1 MQNHLSNGDVIS
13 LASSYISFA
22 NTLIVVV
29 VFIATIL
36 IALVTIGLTIYY
48 NRDKKKLIK
57 EATQDILD
65 KIADNEQMRNDFISK
80 ILENKNFKQE
90 FEAMVDIHVSDK
102 MDRLAD
108 ENQEKSNIG
117 GLK

>member
-13 LASSYISFA
+13 LVSSYMGYA
-22 NTLIVVV
+22 NILVVGV
-29 VFIATIL
+29 VSVATIL
-36 IALVTIGLTIYY
+36 TAAITIFLTIYH
-48 NRDKKKLIK
+48 NRDKKELIK
-57 EATQDILD
+57 KATQDILD
-65 KIADNEQMRNDFISK
+65 KIADNEQMRNDFINK

-90 FEAMVDIHVSDK
+90 FEAMVDIYVSDK

>member
-36 IALVTIGLTIYY
+36 IALATFYY
-48 NRDKKKLIK
+48 NRDKKELIK

-65 KIADNEQMRNDFISK
+65 KIADNEQMRNDFINK
-80 ILENKNFKQE
+80 ILENKKFKKE
-90 FEAMVDIHVSDK
+90 FEAMVDMHVSDK